1 MGISPWS
8 QGDGKPPWTFSLEPD
23 SGNFDISGLSV
34 TDFTLVMINMSNK
47 VPTNGTGT
55 FSNLD
60 AASGDNPATISYAL
74 STADAANVGMND
86 MRIVAKRGTALQETF
101 KFGIWECIP

>member
-8 QGDGKPPWTFSLEPD
+8 QGDGKPPWTFELEPD
-23 SGNFDISGLSV
+23 SGNFDISGLST

-47 VPTNGTGT
+47 QAINGTGT
-55 FSNLD
+55 FSNLL
-60 AASGDNPATISYAL
+60 AASGDNPATISYQL
-74 STADAANVGMND
+74 SNADANNTGMQD
-86 MRIVAKRGTALQETF
+86 MRIVAKEGTSQQETF